1 MPLLMT
7 MLILTVLGF
16 VVSMVLHILSIT
28 QLYEPTKAVSFIV
41 TVVGFL
47 LVYVAIFISKRKCS
61 QANLDTFRQDMFN
74 MCPKWIST
82 GVGIFVLYA
91 IVGLVYYAIHR
102 YSGRSLSLPEKAGIR
117 GFTGHWMALYAV
129 AFLILYSCKKHSE
142 TNARITKTD

>member
-1 MPLLMT
+1 
-7 MLILTVLGF
+7 MLILTVSGF

-47 LVYVAIFISKRKCS
+47 LVYVAVFISKRKCS
-61 QANLDTFRQDMFN
+61 QANPDTFRQELFN

-102 YSGRSLSLPEKAGIR
+102 YSGRSLSPPEKAGIR

-129 AFLILYSCKKHSE
+129 AFLILYSCKKYIKSNKSAPE
-142 TNARITKTD
+142 ID